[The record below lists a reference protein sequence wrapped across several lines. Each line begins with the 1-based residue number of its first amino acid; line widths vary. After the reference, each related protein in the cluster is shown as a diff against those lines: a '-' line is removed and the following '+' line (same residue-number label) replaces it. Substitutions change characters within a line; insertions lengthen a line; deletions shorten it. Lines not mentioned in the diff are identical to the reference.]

1 MSPELRKLV
10 TKARIASRVV
20 RRDGARVVLG
30 RSLAMGSE
38 RVLAGAEPFAI
49 AIRPEDVLAA
59 SVPPAPAI
67 GSADDER
74 LVINWVTNPPAE
86 RSGGMTTAMR
96 VVSLLEQRGHD
107 CRIYPRY
114 QGLQHDLEGDRRAV
128 RDRRPPVRAE
138 VHDVA
143 GGMRPAHAIFATSWP
158 TAYVV
163 RSTPTPGARFYLV
176 QDYEPMFYPAGS
188 NAALAEET
196 YRFGFHGL
204 TAGPWLADKL
214 EREHDMACDGFDL
227 GVDLDVYRFENRAER
242 PGIVFFARPDT
253 PRRGFELG
261 VLALELFALEHPE
274 VEIHVI
280 GQHLQARAVPFA
292 FTDHG
297 HLPVDQLAA
306 LYNRCRAGL
315 VLSLT
320 NLSLLPAELLATGC
334 VPVMNDGENTRASC
348 DSPLARYA
356 RPEPRALAAELGRV
370 VDHHDHAAL
379 SAAAAASVG
388 PKSWELVADQI
399 EAGLRRGLKRAE
411 ESPAAAG

>member
-1 MSPELRKLV
+1 MSSELRNLAA
-10 TKARIASRVV
+10 KARVASKVV
-20 RRDGARVVLG
+20 RRDGARLVLG
-30 RSLAMGSE
+30 RALAMGAE
-38 RVLAGAEPFAI
+38 RVLAGAQPFAI
-49 AIRPEDVLAA
+49 DIRHEDVLTAP
-59 SVPPAPAI
+59 VPPAPAI
-67 GSADDER
+67 GPADDER

-107 CRIYPRY
+107 CRIYARY
-114 QGLQHDLEGDRRAV
+114 QGLQRDLEGDREAV
-128 RDRRPPVRAE
+128 RARRPPVRAE

-143 GGMRPAHAIFATSWP
+143 DGMRPAHAVFATSWP

-196 YRFGFHGL
+196 YEFGFHGV

-214 EREHDMACDGFDL
+214 PREHAMACDSFDL
-227 GVDLDVYRFENRAER
+227 GVDLDVYRFENRADR
-242 PGIVFFARPDT
+242 RGVVFFARPDT
-253 PRRGFELG
+253 ARRGFELG
-261 VLALELFALEHPE
+261 MLALELFAADHPD

-280 GQHLQARAVPFA
+280 GQRLHSRGVPFA

-297 HLPVDQLAA
+297 HLPAEQLAD

-315 VLSLT
+315 ILSLT
-320 NLSLLPAELLATGC
+320 NLSLLPAELLAAGC

-348 DSPLARYA
+348 DSPVASFA
-356 RPEPRALAAELGRV
+356 RPEPQTLADAIGRV
-370 VDHHDHAAL
+370 FHHDDPEAL
-379 SAAAAASVG
+379 SRAASASIRAQ
-388 PKSWELVADQI
+388 SWDLVADQV
-399 EAGLRRGLKRAE
+399 EAGIRRGLKLAE
-411 ESPAAAG
+411 G